1 MRKEELKYSITQYI
15 NQLINDVLPES
26 GLLSKL
32 GNRTAKY
39 WVEQNQWRLDEI
51 LSVFTD
57 KDEHIDTKKLAELYE
72 EALFENGELRL
83 SLKEIAPD
91 AVKAMLPDK
100 IMIFKREDLH
110 KLLGLHRIKNY

>member
-1 MRKEELKYSITQYI
+1 MKKEELKYSIKQYV

-51 LSVFTD
+51 LSVFID
-57 KDEHIDTKKLAELYE
+57 KDECIDTEKLAAMYE
-72 EALFENGELRL
+72 DVLFENGELRL
-83 SLKEIAPD
+83 SLKEIAPES
-91 AVKAMLPDK
+91 VKTMLPDK
-100 IMIFKREDLH
+100 IVIFKKDDLH
-110 KLLGLHRIKNY
+110 KLLGLNKIKNY